1 MYPTLNHEL
10 ARIKIADELAYAERQ
25 RLARGASRGQNR
37 PIDFHALVGQV
48 RIRLLGWRAGPP
60 SHPVPTGA

>member
-1 MYPTLNHEL
+1 MHPTIYQEL

-25 RLARGASRGQNR
+25 RLARGATRREIR
-37 PIDFHALVGQV
+37 PIDFHSLVGQV

-60 SHPVPTGA
+60 SRPVAIGA